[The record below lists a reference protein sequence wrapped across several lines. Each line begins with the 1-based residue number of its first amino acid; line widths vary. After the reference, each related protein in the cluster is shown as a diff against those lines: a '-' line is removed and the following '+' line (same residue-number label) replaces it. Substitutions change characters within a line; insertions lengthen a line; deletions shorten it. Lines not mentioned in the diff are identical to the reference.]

1 MSILNAN
8 GVTAE
13 FKIDTFR
20 AVKKNPLYVVSDTN
34 ILKTHKLKVNRSNN
48 PNKTVNANSN

>member
-8 GVTAE
+8 GVTVE

-20 AVKKNPLYVVSDTN
+20 AVKKTPLYVVYDTN